1 VLLGRQFKGI
11 LKQVDRRPRSNGQNI
26 RFNIFNQPGNVKKVR
41 PDQKSIQSKGS
52 NVMNVKDMVTS
63 EQNVKH
69 LSRDKRKAWLSLGLT
84 KMTQKEK
91 WRVNLLNM
99 SLL

>member
-1 VLLGRQFKGI
+1 M
-11 LKQVDRRPRSNGQNI
+11 RRAINPRE
-26 RFNIFNQPGNVKKVR
+26 
-41 PDQKSIQSKGS
+41 S

-63 EQNVKH
+63 EQNVVQF
-69 LSRDKRKAWLSLGLT
+69 SRDKRKAWMFLGLM